1 MTKARNIAD
10 LGSNDVIETTATGVD
25 VTGTVTADGLV
36 VENNTTDVKGLIKN
50 TLTGGSRT
58 ATLDIV
64 PQNDGAYGLSIQTSG
79 GSGTGVFKFNN
90 KNTMKFDLNND
101 VHFYE
106 DTGTTAKFVWDSSA
120 ERLELGT
127 SSGYTPVSTLAINET
142 INTPAIEIIPT
153 ADNNNANT
161 ASIRLWGTTFG
172 TTNRHSEI
180 RNVTD
185 GSTANNELAFDTNG
199 TERMRIDSAGNVG
212 IGTASPSNNI
222 EAHDTVDSSLAL
234 TTEASAMRFVA
245 YSGANYIQSGTSLAG
260 NSAPLIFTGTNG
272 VNERARIDSSG
283 NLLVGKTSANN
294 TVVGIEAKSNGNL
307 SAVADGI
314 TPALFRRK
322 TSDGDIVEF
331 AKDGSTVGS
340 IASDSGNILQVNSGG
355 NDKGVFLARNGVNVV
370 GFAPNEANVFRPATV
385 DSCDLG
391 KSDRRFK
398 DLYLSGAA
406 YLQNSTGGSGGL
418 RLKNPSNNT
427 NAKIATF
434 TGWNNT
440 ETGNISTYVNVTS
453 YNTSSDYRLKEDIVE
468 LPTATDD
475 VMSLKPCNFA
485 WKGTESRMNGFIAHE
500 LAEIVPEAVTGE
512 KDAMRTEEYEVTPA
526 VLDDNGNVVTEAVI
540 GTREVPEY
548 QSIDQSKLVPLLT
561 KALQEAITKIEQLK
575 TRIET
580 LENN

>member
-1 MTKARNIAD
+1 
-10 LGSNDVIETTATGVD
+10 
-25 VTGTVTADGLV
+25 
-36 VENNTTDVKGLIKN
+36 
-50 TLTGGSRT
+50 
-58 ATLDIV
+58 
-64 PQNDGAYGLSIQTSG
+64 
-79 GSGTGVFKFNN
+79 
-90 KNTMKFDLNND
+90 
-101 VHFYE
+101 
-106 DTGTTAKFVWDSSA
+106 
-120 ERLELGT
+120 
-127 SSGYTPVSTLAINET
+127 
-142 INTPAIEIIPT
+142 
-153 ADNNNANT
+153 
-161 ASIRLWGTTFG
+161 
-172 TTNRHSEI
+172 
-180 RNVTD
+180 
-185 GSTANNELAFDTNG
+185 
-199 TERMRIDSAGNVG
+199 MRIDGSGNVG
-212 IGTASPSNNI
+212 IGTDSLTSNSI
-222 EAHDTVDSSLAL
+222 IKEIHVDSS
-234 TTEASAMRFVA
+234 V
-245 YSGANYIQSGTSLAG
+245 
-260 NSAPLIFTGTNG
+260 TNG
-272 VNERARIDSSG
+272 LSRLRLSASGESQEATISMNGYLGQDSLVFGLGSSGDGSATERARIDSNG
-283 NLLVGKTSANN
+283 NLLVGTTVGSLYNTSSNTGVQIDGTNANISIARSGGRPIDLN
-294 TVVGIEAKSNGNL
+294 RLGTDGEIARFSKNG
-307 SAVADGI
+307 A
-314 TPALFRRK
+314 
-322 TSDGDIVEF
+322 
-331 AKDGSTVGS
+331 TVGS
-340 IASDSGNILQVNSGG
+340 IGTIGGFMTTGTKDTGLVFNDYTNQIYPWNMTTNSST
-355 NDKGVFLARNGVNVV
+355 NGAV
-370 GFAPNEANVFRPATV
+370 
-385 DSCDLG
+385 DLG
-391 KSDRRFK
+391 STGARFK